1 MRLLYADSA
10 TIRNAVAALGWSAVD
25 CTAYLRQYGVARFGE
40 LTPEQAA
47 EVIPDLLSKAAEIEA
62 A

>member
-1 MRLLYADSA
+1 
-10 TIRNAVAALGWSAVD
+10 
-25 CTAYLRQYGVARFGE
+25 VARFGE
-40 LTPEQAA
+40 LTPVQAA